1 MNFPI
6 IAEMI
11 VIIAAF
17 GEATNQSGATD
28 SVKKKYL
35 NVPITDIIWAFV
47 PLCFKA
53 EKTHF
58 LLMKDFAE

>member
-1 MNFPI
+1 
-6 IAEMI
+6 MI

>member
-11 VIIAAF
+11 VIIAAS
-17 GEATNQSGATD
+17 GEATNQHEGTG
-28 SVKKKYL
+28 SVKRKYL

-53 EKTHF
+53 EKMYF

>member
-1 MNFPI
+1 
-6 IAEMI
+6 MI

-17 GEATNQSGATD
+17 GEAANKPGGTG

-35 NVPITDIIWAFV
+35 NVPITDIIGAFV
-47 PLCFKA
+47 PWCFKV

-58 LLMKDFAE
+58 LPMKDFAE